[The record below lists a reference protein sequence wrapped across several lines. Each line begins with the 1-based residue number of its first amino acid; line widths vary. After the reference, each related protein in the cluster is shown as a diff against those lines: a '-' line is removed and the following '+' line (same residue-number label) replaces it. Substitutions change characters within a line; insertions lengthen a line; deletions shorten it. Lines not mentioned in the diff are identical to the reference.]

1 MRKIQHFE
9 AFGAICVFPLIQKWP
24 EKPTF
29 KDFHGSAFEPGPHSP
44 RILAGTPLGSICLKN
59 LNHHL
64 CLSNPKIFCNFGGK
78 ILRITKHGTS
88 IISV

>member
-29 KDFHGSAFEPGPHSP
+29 
-44 RILAGTPLGSICLKN
+44 TQ
-59 LNHHL
+59 
-64 CLSNPKIFCNFGGK
+64 NFGRNAVGQYLLK
-78 ILRITKHGTS
+78 KFKPPFMLKQS
-88 IISV
+88 EDFL